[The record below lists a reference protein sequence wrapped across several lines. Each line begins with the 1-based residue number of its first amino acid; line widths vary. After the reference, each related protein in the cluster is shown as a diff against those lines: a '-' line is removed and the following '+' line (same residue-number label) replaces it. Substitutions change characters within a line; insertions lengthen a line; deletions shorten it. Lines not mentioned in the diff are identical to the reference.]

1 VKAVILHA
9 LAVDYDGTIAENGRV
24 HEATAAALARVRE
37 SGRRVLL
44 VTGRML
50 PDLRHVCPD
59 AERMFDAIVAE
70 NGAVLYLPERRE
82 VKRLGDPP
90 EPALL
95 EALQRRR
102 IAFDVGESIIA
113 TNAPYAE
120 ASLAAIRE
128 AGVERTLIFN
138 KGSLMLLP
146 GGVTK
151 GTGLTAALAA
161 MELSAHNLAGIGDAE
176 NDHAFLGMCECAV
189 AVADAIPALKERAD
203 HVTRSNGPGGVVE
216 FVDQHLLE
224 DGVRLV
230 PRLARHHLELGR
242 TADDVPVTLPAHGTR
257 LLIVGPSATGKSSLT
272 GLLVERLFAARRSL
286 CLLDPEGDHQ
296 SLADL
301 EGVVTLGGTAQG
313 ALPSPDEL
321 ARLLRA
327 RNSGLVLNLSSMS
340 MSEKVEYATRAL
352 GAVAAVRTAS
362 GQPHW
367 LVVDEVHHIAPAEG
381 SPAAEM
387 LRAAGGAA
395 GVITLSVDLVAR
407 DVWPEVTAVASTHL
421 ESFQA
426 ALAVL
431 RAGGR
436 PLAVTPDIGATPLE
450 RGEAVLA
457 TLDGQTARAVRFRV
471 GRRQVQHQR
480 HVRKY
485 TEGELPPE
493 RSFFFRGPS
502 GSLKLRAANLKRF
515 AELAEGVDEDTW
527 LHHLRLG
534 HYSAWMREM
543 IKDAEL
549 ADEVAALERGAA
561 QDGAE
566 SRRLVLD
573 ALRRRYTV

>member
-1 VKAVILHA
+1 MILHA

-50 PDLRHVCPD
+50 PDLRHVCPGAD
-59 AERMFDAIVAE
+59 RMFDAIVAE
-70 NGAVLYLPERRE
+70 NGAVLYVPERRE
-82 VKRLGDPP
+82 VKRLADAP

-95 EALQRRR
+95 EALQRHGV
-102 IAFDVGESIIA
+102 AFDVGESIIA

-120 ASLAAIRE
+120 AALAAIRE
-128 AGVERTLIFN
+128 TGVERTLIFN

-151 GTGLTAALAA
+151 GTGLTAALATL
-161 MELSAHNLAGIGDAE
+161 ELSAHNLAGIGDAE

-216 FVDQHLLE
+216 FVDEHLLE
-224 DGVRLV
+224 DAVRLV
-230 PRLARHHLELGR
+230 PRLPRHHLELGR
-242 TADDVPVTLPAHGTR
+242 RADDVPVTLPAHGTR
-257 LLIVGPSATGKSSLT
+257 LLIVGPSASGKSSLT
-272 GLLVERLFAARRSL
+272 GLLVERLFAAGRSL

-327 RNSGLVLNLSSMS
+327 RNAGLVLNLSGMS
-340 MSEKVEYATRAL
+340 MSEKVEYAARAL

-367 LVVDEVHHIAPAEG
+367 LVVDEVHHVAPAEG

-387 LRAAGGAA
+387 LRASGGAV
-395 GVITLSVDLVAR
+395 GVITLSVDLLAR
-407 DVWPEVTAVASTHL
+407 DVWPGITAVASTHL

-426 ALAVL
+426 ALTVL
-431 RAGGR
+431 GTAGR
-436 PLAVTPDIGATPLE
+436 PADAPDVGTTPLE

-457 TLDGQTARAVRFRV
+457 WLDGPASRAVRFRV

-493 RSFFFRGPS
+493 RSFFFRGPT

-515 AELAEGVDEDTW
+515 AELAEGVDDDTW
-527 LHHLRLG
+527 LHHLRAG
-534 HYSAWMREM
+534 HYSTWLREV

-561 QDGAE
+561 GDGAE
-566 SRRLVLD
+566 SRRRVLD